1 MTREVEAAEC
11 SEPDLIDRIANA
23 LPEEVRA
30 DYYREMRHCR
40 SLPENDEMLRIL
52 RAMQFLTLLMH
63 QVPNR
68 IATERENL
76 DSGLREAAGEIHQFQ
91 ESSEEYHRLLDDRL
105 VQLPVTI
112 ANGISPEAIAGKVT
126 ENMRQQFV
134 QSTIPQTAEALAVIA
149 RDMKNTTA
157 EFGRVANELGG
168 SYGSAAQEASVAV
181 QNIEDAVSRAT
192 DAAKRAADNL
202 SWTFSDAYRWSLHSF
217 CALALLLGMILGM
230 MAERWL
236 GSPKSTSDVS
246 VPATPAPAAN
256 VAPKLKR

>member
-1 MTREVEAAEC
+1 MTWEVQAAER

-40 SLPENDEMLRIL
+40 TLPENDEMLRIL
-52 RAMQFLTLLMH
+52 RAMQILTLLMQ

-68 IATERENL
+68 IATEREDL
-76 DSGLREAAGEIHQFQ
+76 DSGLREAADAIRQSQ
-91 ESSEEYHRLLDDRL
+91 ESTEAYHRLLDDRL
-105 VQLPVTI
+105 VQLPTTI
-112 ANGISPEAIAGKVT
+112 ANGISPEAIAGKVS
-126 ENMRQQFV
+126 ENLRQQFV
-134 QSTIPQTAEALAVIA
+134 QSTIPQTAETLAVIA
-149 RDMKNTTA
+149 KDMKNTTA
-157 EFGRVANELGG
+157 EFGRVASELGG

-202 SWTFSDAYRWSLHSF
+202 SWTFSQAYRWSLHSF
-217 CALALLLGMILGM
+217 CAIALLLGLILGM

-236 GSPKSTSDVS
+236 SSPKSTSDAS
-246 VPATPAPAAN
+246 VPASPAPAAN

>member
-1 MTREVEAAEC
+1 MTREVQTAER

-40 SLPENDEMLRIL
+40 TLPENDEMLRIL
-52 RAMQFLTLLMH
+52 RAMQFLTLLMQ

-68 IATERENL
+68 IATERGNL
-76 DSGLREAAGEIHQFQ
+76 DSGLREAADAIRQSQ
-91 ESSEEYHRLLDDRL
+91 ESTEAYHRLLDDRL
-105 VQLPVTI
+105 VQLPATV

-134 QSTIPQTAEALAVIA
+134 QSTIPQTAEVLAVIA
-149 RDMKNTTA
+149 KDMKNTTA

-256 VAPKLKR
+256 VTPKPKR

>member
-1 MTREVEAAEC
+1 MTREVQAADR

-52 RAMQFLTLLMH
+52 RAMQFLTLLMQ

-76 DSGLREAAGEIHQFQ
+76 DGGLREAADAIRQSQ
-91 ESSEEYHRLLDDRL
+91 ESTEAYHRLLDDRL
-105 VQLPVTI
+105 VQLPTTI
-112 ANGISPEAIAGKVT
+112 ANGISPDAIAGKVS
-126 ENMRQQFV
+126 ENLRQQFV

-157 EFGRVANELGG
+157 EFGRVASELSG
-168 SYGSAAQEASVAV
+168 SYGSAAQQASVPV
-181 QNIEDAVSRAT
+181 QNIEDAVSRAM

-202 SWTFSDAYRWSLHSF
+202 SWTFSEAYRWSLHSF
-217 CALALLLGMILGM
+217 CALALVLGMILGM

-236 GSPKSTSDVS
+236 GSPKSTSDAS
-246 VPATPAPAAN
+246 VPSTPAPAAN